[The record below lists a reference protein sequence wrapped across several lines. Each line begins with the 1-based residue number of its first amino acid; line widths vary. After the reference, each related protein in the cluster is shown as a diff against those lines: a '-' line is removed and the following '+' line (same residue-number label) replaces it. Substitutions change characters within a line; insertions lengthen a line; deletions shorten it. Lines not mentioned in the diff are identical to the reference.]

1 MKQVYRLLSLLVLPA
16 ALVVLTGVACD
27 QGSAPPR
34 AWERGAFQEMP
45 ENSKSYSLPAGIA
58 IDSMYGEADSTIL
71 NSDEPLRLQVSNSN
85 SGSTEVTFP
94 AGLVFSPSNADY
106 QYMMLLKD
114 FSFTAQAGVTAG
126 ILVPTYGCNED
137 SLDAPDDE
145 SFYNIGWLENDKET
159 KDLFDLVA
167 NKTINSDEA
176 IELLHTAL
184 DEITGPD
191 FPDGLTDSTKTKLQ
205 ALP

>member
-1 MKQVYRLLSLLVLPA
+1 MKLVSRLLSLLVLPA
-16 ALVVLTGVACD
+16 AFLVLTGTACD
-27 QGSAPPR
+27 QKSAPDR

-45 ENSKSYSLPAGIA
+45 ENSQSYSLPAGIT
-58 IDSMYGEADSTIL
+58 IDSMYGEPDSTIL

-85 SGSTEVTFP
+85 SGSTEVTFE

-114 FSFTAQAGVTAG
+114 FSFTAQAGVTSG

-137 SLDAPDDE
+137 SLDTPDDE
-145 SFYNIGWLENDKET
+145 SFYNIGWRENDKET
-159 KDLFDLVA
+159 KELFDLVA

-176 IELLHTAL
+176 IELLHQAL

-191 FPDGLTDSTKTKLQ
+191 YPDGLTDSTKTQLQ

>member
-1 MKQVYRLLSLLVLPA
+1 
-16 ALVVLTGVACD
+16 
-27 QGSAPPR
+27 
-34 AWERGAFQEMP
+34 MP